1 MMEFNA
7 IEERFLR
14 LNRSTVAVLIG
25 LLAGALA
32 GLVGLGIVVGG
43 PVATAAVLIGVLLG
57 LYILTNLDAAL
68 YAIIAVIGLIPYGTL
83 PFKIVITPSLLDLTL
98 AAFLMV
104 YVFQWMTG
112 RRRLFRFTPVHGLIV
127 LFGLILLFS
136 FLMGLR
142 HAPLTN
148 NVLKQFAELI
158 LAIALAFVLPD
169 VLRDERALERLTR
182 VVVLLAA
189 VTALIGIVLY
199 VLPDTLT
206 EQILVR
212 LAPFGYPNGGV
223 VRYVEDNPYLA
234 ERAIGVWIDPNS
246 YGGVLAVLG
255 ALIVPH
261 LFSRRA
267 LGWPRWIL
275 AGTVGLIG
283 VALLLTF
290 SRGSMLALGGAM
302 VFVAVMRYRKLLWLM
317 LLAAVLILVLPFT
330 QTYVIRMVEGLQ
342 IADRATQ
349 MRVGEINDALTLIG
363 RYPLF
368 GVGFSGTPTRDIYLG
383 VANLYLT
390 MAGNTG
396 LFGLGTFLVMASGM
410 LWYGLTAWRR
420 PGRPVRLEAYWL
432 GSFGALITILVA
444 GLFDHYFF
452 KLEFQASGALFWLVV
467 GLALAATRL
476 WMQSEP
482 EKPQSLVPDERPQ
495 E

>member
-1 MMEFNA
+1 MTEMNVLEA
-7 IEERFLR
+7 RLLR
-14 LNRSTVAVLIG
+14 LNRGTAAVVIG
-25 LLAGALA
+25 LLAGVLA
-32 GLVGLGIVVGG
+32 GAVGLGIVVLG
-43 PVATAAVLIGVLLG
+43 PVYTAAIVFGLLLG
-57 LYILTNLDAAL
+57 LYILTDLDAAL
-68 YAIIAVIGLIPYGTL
+68 YAIIVVIGVIPYGTL

-127 LFGLILLFS
+127 LFALILLFS

-148 NVLKQFAELI
+148 NILKQFAELI
-158 LAIALAFVLPD
+158 LAVALAFVLPD
-169 VLRDERALERLTR
+169 VLRDEHALQRLMR
-182 VVVLLAA
+182 IVVLLAA

-199 VLPDTLT
+199 ILPDTLT

-261 LFSRRA
+261 IFERRPF
-267 LGWPRWIL
+267 GWGRWFVV
-275 AGTVGLIG
+275 GTVGLIG
-283 VALLLTF
+283 IALLLTF
-290 SRGSMLALGGAM
+290 SRGSMLAFGGAM

-317 LLAAVLILVLPFT
+317 LLAAVLILILPVT
-330 QTYVIRMVEGLQ
+330 QDYVIRMVEGFQ
-342 IADRATQ
+342 FADTATQ

-396 LFGLGTFLVMASGM
+396 LLGLGTFLTMTAGM
-410 LWYGLTAWRR
+410 LFYGLSAWRR
-420 PGRPVRLEAYWL
+420 PNRPARLEMYWL
-432 GSFGALITILVA
+432 GAYGALITILVA

-452 KLEFQASGALFWLVV
+452 KLEFQASGALFWLIM
-467 GLALAATRL
+467 GLSLAITRL
-476 WMQSEP
+476 WLQSEP
-482 EKPQSLVPDERPQ
+482 EAPTNECRTTLP
-495 E
+495 